1 MSDRQERAAL
11 ADGVLVA
18 ITAIW
23 GASFVVVQD
32 AVRLADPFTFLLL
45 RFTVGASVL
54 TLRDWR
60 AFADR
65 RLLAAGAGLGVLLFV
80 GFITQTAGLQFTT
93 PSRSGFLTGLSVLL
107 VPFVGLLLFRK
118 WPSPPVLLGVALA
131 VAGLWFLT
139 DGMSG
144 STGTTGKGD
153 LLTVACA
160 IAFAFYIVLL
170 EPAARVHRSTP
181 LVAVQLW
188 AVALLALLALPF
200 VPRHLVAAPALWW
213 AVVYTGVL
221 STAVC
226 LLAQTWAQAR
236 TSAVRAAL
244 IFALE
249 PVFAAIWSVG
259 LGRERL
265 GTRELAGGTLI
276 VLGILAAELGGA
288 LWARRRTAGTAE
300 GL

>member
-1 MSDRQERAAL
+1 MNDRTERAAL
-11 ADGVLVA
+11 ADGVLVVV
-18 ITAIW
+18 TAIW

-32 AVRLADPFTFLLL
+32 AVRLADPFTFLVL
-45 RFTVGASVL
+45 RFVVGASVL
-54 TLRDWR
+54 TVRDWR
-60 AFADR
+60 ALAAR
-65 RLLAAGAGLGVLLFV
+65 RLLLAGVGLGALLFL

-107 VPFVGLLLFRK
+107 VPFVSLLLFRK

-139 DGMSG
+139 GGMSG
-144 STGTTGKGD
+144 AGGETVKGD
-153 LLTVACA
+153 LLTIACA
-160 IAFAFYIVLL
+160 VFFAFYIVLL
-170 EPAARVHRSTP
+170 EPAARAHRSTP

-188 AVALLALLALPF
+188 VVALLALVALPF
-200 VPRHLVAAPALWW
+200 VPRHLEPSPALWW
-213 AVVYTGVL
+213 AVLYTGVL

-249 PVFAAIWSVG
+249 PVFAALWSV
-259 LGRERL
+259 LVGRERL
-265 GTRELAGGTLI
+265 GARELTGGTLI
-276 VLGILAAELGGA
+276 VLGVVAAELGGV
-288 LWARRRTAGTAE
+288 LWARRRAVAS
-300 GL
+300 

>member
-1 MSDRQERAAL
+1 MNDRADKAAL
-11 ADGVLVA
+11 ADGVLVVV
-18 ITAIW
+18 TAIW

-32 AVRLADPFTFLLL
+32 AVRLADPFTFLVL

-54 TLRDWR
+54 TVRDWR
-60 AFADR
+60 ALADR
-65 RLLAAGAGLGVLLFV
+65 RLLLAGVGLGVILFV
-80 GFITQTAGLQFTT
+80 GFLTQTMGLQFTT

-118 WPSPPVLLGVALA
+118 WPSPPVLLGVVLA

-139 DGMSG
+139 GGMAGSSG
-144 STGTTGKGD
+144 DTAKGD
-153 LLTVACA
+153 LLTIACA

-170 EPAARVHRSTP
+170 EPAARLHRSTP
-181 LVAVQLW
+181 LVAAQLW
-188 AVALLALLALPF
+188 VVALLALLALPF
-200 VPRHLVAAPALWW
+200 VPRHLVASPALWW
-213 AVVYTGVL
+213 AVLYTGVL

-226 LLAQTWAQAR
+226 LLGQTWAQAR

-249 PVFAAIWSVG
+249 PVFAAIWSV
-259 LGRERL
+259 LVGRERL

-276 VLGILAAELGGA
+276 VLGIVAAELGGV
-288 LWARRRTAGTAE
+288 LWARRRVTAS
-300 GL
+300 

>member
-1 MSDRQERAAL
+1 VNGRTEKAAL
-11 ADGVLVA
+11 ADGVLVVV
-18 ITAIW
+18 TAIW

-32 AVRLADPFTFLLL
+32 AVKLADPFTFLAL
-45 RFTVGASVL
+45 RFTVGAAVLSV
-54 TLRDWR
+54 RDWR
-60 AFADR
+60 ALGDR
-65 RLLAAGAGLGVLLFV
+65 RLLVTGAGLGALLFV
-80 GFITQTAGLQFTT
+80 GFITQTAGLQYTT

-107 VPFVGLLLFRK
+107 VPFVGLVLFRK

-131 VAGLWFLT
+131 VAGLWLLT
-139 DGMSG
+139 GGISG
-144 STGTTGKGD
+144 SGGATAKGD
-153 LLTVACA
+153 LLTIACA
-160 IAFAFYIVLL
+160 VVFAFYIVLL

-181 LVAVQLW
+181 LVAAQLW
-188 AVALLALLALPF
+188 VVTLLALLALPF
-200 VPRHLVAAPALWW
+200 VPRHLTASPALWW

-249 PVFAAIWSVG
+249 PVFAAVWSVA

-265 GTRELAGGTLI
+265 GSRELAGGTLI
-276 VLGILAAELGGA
+276 VLGIVAAELGGA
-288 LWARRRTAGTAE
+288 LWARRRPVPS
-300 GL
+300 

>member
-1 MSDRQERAAL
+1 VNGRTEKAAL
-11 ADGVLVA
+11 ADGVLVVV
-18 ITAIW
+18 TAIW

-32 AVRLADPFTFLLL
+32 AVKLADPFTFLAL
-45 RFTVGASVL
+45 RFTVGAAVLSV
-54 TLRDWR
+54 RDWR
-60 AFADR
+60 ALGDR
-65 RLLAAGAGLGVLLFV
+65 RLLLTGAGLGALLFA
-80 GFITQTAGLQFTT
+80 GFITQTAGLQYTT

-131 VAGLWFLT
+131 VAGLWLLT
-139 DGMSG
+139 GGISG
-144 STGTTGKGD
+144 SGGVTAKGD
-153 LLTVACA
+153 LLTIACA
-160 IAFAFYIVLL
+160 VVFAFYIVLL

-181 LVAVQLW
+181 LVAAQLW
-188 AVALLALLALPF
+188 VVTLLALLALPF
-200 VPRHLVAAPALWW
+200 VPRHLAASPALWW

-249 PVFAAIWSVG
+249 PVFAAVWSVA

-265 GTRELAGGTLI
+265 GGRELAGGALI
-276 VLGILAAELGGA
+276 VLGIVAAELGGA
-288 LWARRRTAGTAE
+288 LWARRRPVA
-300 GL
+300 L

>member
-1 MSDRQERAAL
+1 MNGRTEKAAL
-11 ADGVLVA
+11 ADGVLVVV
-18 ITAIW
+18 TAIW

-32 AVRLADPFTFLLL
+32 AVKLADPFTFLAL
-45 RFTVGASVL
+45 RFTVGAAVLSV
-54 TLRDWR
+54 RDWR
-60 AFADR
+60 ALGDR
-65 RLLAAGAGLGVLLFV
+65 RLLLTGAGLGALLFA
-80 GFITQTAGLQFTT
+80 GFITQTAGLQYTT

-131 VAGLWFLT
+131 VAGLWLLT
-139 DGMSG
+139 GGISG
-144 STGTTGKGD
+144 GGGATAKGD
-153 LLTVACA
+153 LLTIACA
-160 IAFAFYIVLL
+160 VVFAFYIVLL

-181 LVAVQLW
+181 LVAAQLW
-188 AVALLALLALPF
+188 VVTFLALLALPF
-200 VPRHLVAAPALWW
+200 VPRHLAASPALWW

-249 PVFAAIWSVG
+249 PVFAAVWSVA

-265 GTRELAGGTLI
+265 GGRELAGGTLI
-276 VLGILAAELGGA
+276 VLGIVAAELGGA
-288 LWARRRTAGTAE
+288 LWARRRPVPS
-300 GL
+300 

>member
-1 MSDRQERAAL
+1 VNDRAEKAAL
-11 ADGVLVA
+11 ADGVLVVV
-18 ITAIW
+18 TAIW

-32 AVRLADPFTFLLL
+32 AVRLADPFTFLVL
-45 RFTVGASVL
+45 RFIVGASVL
-54 TLRDWR
+54 TVRDWR
-60 AFADR
+60 ALADR
-65 RLLAAGAGLGVLLFV
+65 RLLLAGLGLGVILFV
-80 GFITQTAGLQFTT
+80 GFITQTMGLQFTT

-118 WPSPPVLLGVALA
+118 WPTPPVLLGVALA

-139 DGMSG
+139 GGLSASG
-144 STGTTGKGD
+144 GQTAKGD
-153 LLTVACA
+153 LLTIACA

-181 LVAVQLW
+181 LVAAQLW
-188 AVALLALLALPF
+188 VVALLAALALPF
-200 VPRHLVAAPALWW
+200 VPRHLEASPALWW
-213 AVVYTGVL
+213 AVLYTGIL

-249 PVFAAIWSVG
+249 PVFAAVWSV
-259 LGRERL
+259 LVGRERL
-265 GTRELAGGTLI
+265 GTRELTGGSLI
-276 VLGILAAELGGA
+276 VLGIVAAELGGA
-288 LWARRRTAGTAE
+288 LWARRRVAAS
-300 GL
+300 

>member
-1 MSDRQERAAL
+1 MSERAERAAL
-11 ADGVLVA
+11 ADGVLVVV
-18 ITAIW
+18 TAIW

-32 AVRLADPFTFLLL
+32 AVQLADPLTFLVL
-45 RFTVGASVL
+45 RFTVGAGVL
-54 TLRDWR
+54 TVRDWR
-60 AFADR
+60 ALADR
-65 RLLAAGAGLGVLLFV
+65 RLLAVGAGLGVLLFV
-80 GFITQTAGLQFTT
+80 GFATQTAGLQFTT

-139 DGMSG
+139 GGMSG
-144 STGTTGKGD
+144 STGATAKGD
-153 LLTVACA
+153 LLTIGCA
-160 IAFAFYIVLL
+160 IAFGFYIVLL
-170 EPAARVHRSTP
+170 EPAARVHRATP

-188 AVALLALLALPF
+188 VVVLLALLSLPF
-200 VPRHLVAAPALWW
+200 VRWHVTFSPGLWW
-213 AVVYTGVL
+213 AVLYTGVL

-249 PVFAAIWSVG
+249 PVFAALWSVV

-265 GTRELAGGTLI
+265 GSRELTGGTLI
-276 VLGILAAELGGA
+276 VLGIVAAELGGA
-288 LWARRRTAGTAE
+288 LWARRRAIAS
-300 GL
+300 

>member
-1 MSDRQERAAL
+1 MNGRADRAAL
-11 ADGVLVA
+11 ADGVLVFV
-18 ITAIW
+18 TAIW

-32 AVRLADPFTFLLL
+32 AVKLADPFTFLVL
-45 RFTVGASVL
+45 RFTLAAALL
-54 TLRDWR
+54 TVVDWR
-60 AFADR
+60 GLGDR
-65 RLLAAGAGLGVLLFV
+65 RLLRAGAGLGALLFL

-107 VPFVGLLLFRK
+107 VPFVGLILFRK

-139 DGMSG
+139 GGMSTSG
-144 STGTTGKGD
+144 GAMPKGD
-153 LLTVACA
+153 LLTIACA
-160 IAFAFYIVLL
+160 IVFAFYIVLL
-170 EPAARVHRSTP
+170 EPAARVHRPAP
-181 LVAVQLW
+181 LVAAQLW
-188 AVALLALLALPF
+188 VVALLALLALPF
-200 VPRHLVAAPALWW
+200 VPRHLEASGALWW
-213 AVVYTGVL
+213 AVVYTGLL

-249 PVFAAIWSVG
+249 PVFAAIWSVM

-265 GTRELAGGTLI
+265 GSRELAGGTLI
-276 VLGILAAELGGA
+276 VLGIIAAELGGA
-288 LWARRRTAGTAE
+288 LWARRRAVPS
-300 GL
+300 

>member
-1 MSDRQERAAL
+1 MNGRTEKAAL
-11 ADGVLVA
+11 ADGVLVVV
-18 ITAIW
+18 TAIW

-32 AVRLADPFTFLLL
+32 AVKLADPFTFLAL
-45 RFTVGASVL
+45 RFTVGAAVLSV
-54 TLRDWR
+54 RDWR
-60 AFADR
+60 ALGDR
-65 RLLAAGAGLGVLLFV
+65 RLLVTGAGLGALLFV
-80 GFITQTAGLQFTT
+80 GFITQTAGLQYTT

-107 VPFVGLLLFRK
+107 VPFVGLVLFRK

-131 VAGLWFLT
+131 VAGLWLLT
-139 DGMSG
+139 GGISG
-144 STGTTGKGD
+144 TGGATARGD
-153 LLTVACA
+153 LLTIACA
-160 IAFAFYIVLL
+160 VVFAFYIVLL

-181 LVAVQLW
+181 LVAAQLW
-188 AVALLALLALPF
+188 VVTLLALLALPF
-200 VPRHLVAAPALWW
+200 VPRHLAASPALWW

-249 PVFAAIWSVG
+249 PVFAAVWSVA

-265 GTRELAGGTLI
+265 GSRELAGGTLI
-276 VLGILAAELGGA
+276 VLGIVAAELGGA
-288 LWARRRTAGTAE
+288 LWARRRPVPS
-300 GL
+300 